1 MVYQKSRKETR
12 RLNITDIVTTKEAQ
26 NGFYPTPDT
35 LAKQLFCMAD
45 LSGVKTVLEPS
56 AGKGNLILSYVKYR
70 NVRSSIQTEV
80 DAIEIDPML
89 RTFLTHEFSKE
100 KEAEIRRSVEE
111 INKKR
116 KYSYNDNYTDG
127 LSDEEKDTWLG
138 AMYEI
143 SSRRKDVKVH
153 IVHDDFMTYDTRKNY
168 DLILMN
174 PPFSDADSHLLK
186 AIQMQEV
193 CGGKILC
200 ICNAET
206 LLNPY
211 SAKRKVLMNKLHSL
225 DAKLQ
230 FVDGAFECAER
241 KTNVRVALIYVDIP
255 EVKHESDIYNR
266 LHKAHEEQESNKE
279 NSTTDVTVSDFIENI
294 VSQYKMELDLGL
306 ALIDEYKALLPYL
319 LTEVRDGVKT
329 GYGLHLTIGD
339 DDDDTPTSK
348 PHNRYV
354 NFVRKKYWTSIMN
367 NPKFTGRLTEN
378 LRAKYSKM
386 VDSLVDYDFSVF
398 NIQNVMAEM
407 NAEMSKGVEET
418 ILALFDRLSS
428 EYSWYPET
436 KNNIHYYN
444 GWKTN
449 KAHCV
454 NKKVIIPCNGCFSD
468 WKWSDKPLDTWKCM
482 ETFSDIEKCLNYLD
496 GNMTAEVDMKAAFEK
511 AKDDCNY
518 KNIKTKYFTVTLF
531 KKGTAHI
538 SMFNDELLKRFNI
551 YACQHRGW
559 LPPSYGKK
567 QYADITD
574 EERAVV
580 DEFQGAEDYEKI
592 MRNPSY
598 YLSTKTSLLQIG
610 E

>member
-1 MVYQKSRKETR
+1 M
-12 RLNITDIVTTKEAQ
+12 NITDIVTTKEAQ
-26 NGFYPTPDT
+26 SGFYPTPDT
-35 LAKQLFCMAD
+35 LAKQLFDMAD
-45 LSGVKTVLEPS
+45 LSGVKTILEPS

-70 NVRSSIQTEV
+70 NVRSSIQSDV

-89 RTFLTHEFSKE
+89 RTFLSHEFSKE
-100 KEAEIRRSVEE
+100 KETELRKSVEG

-116 KYSYNDNYTDG
+116 KYSYNDAFTDG
-127 LSDEEKDTWLG
+127 LSDDEKEIWNDT
-138 AMYEI
+138 MYEI
-143 SSRRKDVKVH
+143 VSRRKDVKVH
-153 IVHDDFMTYDTRKNY
+153 IVHDDFMTYDTRKHY

-174 PPFSDADSHLLK
+174 PPFSETDSHLLK

-211 SAKRKVLMNKLHSL
+211 SAKRKMLMNKIHSL
-225 DAKLQ
+225 DTKLK
-230 FVDGAFECAER
+230 FVDGAFATNAER
-241 KTNVRVALIYVDIP
+241 KTNVRVALIYINIP

-266 LHKAHEEQESNKE
+266 LHKAHEEQESNEE
-279 NSTTDVTVSDFIENI
+279 NSATELAVTDFIENI

-306 ALIDEYKALLPYL
+306 AFIDEYKALLPYL
-319 LTEVRDGVKT
+319 LTEVRDGVKS
-329 GYGLHLTIGD
+329 GYGLHLTVGD
-339 DDDDTPTSK
+339 DDDDTPTSNSR
-348 PHNRYV
+348 NRYV

-367 NPKFTGRLTEN
+367 NPKFTGKLTEN
-378 LRAKYSKM
+378 LRSKYSRM

-418 ILALFDRLSS
+418 ILALFDKLSS

-468 WKWSDKPLDTWKCM
+468 WQWDRNPLDTWKCM

-511 AKDDCNY
+511 AKENCDY

-531 KKGTAHI
+531 KKGTAHLK
-538 SMFNDELLKRFNI
+538 FTNDELLMRFNS
-551 YACQHRGW
+551 YASAKRGW
-559 LPPSYGKK
+559 LPPCYGKK
-567 QYADITD
+567 HYKDMNT
-574 EERAVV
+574 EEKLVI
-580 DEFQGAEDYEKI
+580 DSFQGETKYEEGMNKGI
-592 MRNPSY
+592 
-598 YLSTKTSLLQIG
+598 YLEQEAMLQI
-610 E
+610 EA

>member
-1 MVYQKSRKETR
+1 M
-12 RLNITDIVTTKEAQ
+12 NITDIVTTKEAQ

-35 LAKQLFCMAD
+35 LAKQLFDMAD

-100 KEAEIRRSVEE
+100 KETEIRRSVEE

-127 LSDEEKDTWLG
+127 LSDEEKDTWLD

-143 SSRRKDVKVH
+143 TSRRKDVKVH
-153 IVHDDFMTYDTRKNY
+153 IVHDNFMTYDTRKNY

-348 PHNRYV
+348 PRNRYV

-398 NIQNVMAEM
+398 NIQNIMAEM

-428 EYSWYPET
+428 DYSWYPET

-468 WKWSDKPLDTWKCM
+468 WKWDRNPLDTWKCM
-482 ETFSDIEKCLNYLD
+482 SVLSDIEKCLNYLD
-496 GNMTAEVDMKAAFEK
+496 GNMTADVDLKTVLDT
-511 AKDDCNY
+511 AKSECKY
-518 KNIKTKYFTVTLF
+518 RGITTKYFRVSFF
-531 KKGTAHI
+531 KKGT
-538 SMFNDELLKRFNI
+538 MWLEFLNEDLLMRFNS
-551 YACQHRGW
+551 YACMKKKW
-559 LPPSYGKK
+559 LPPNYGNAH
-567 QYADITD
+567 YDDMD
-574 EERAVV
+574 ESEKAVV
-580 DEFQGAEDYEKI
+580 NSFCGKEKYEYGYNNNLYINKGV
-592 MRNPSY
+592 
-598 YLSTKTSLLQIG
+598 LLI

>member
-1 MVYQKSRKETR
+1 M
-12 RLNITDIVTTKEAQ
+12 NITDIVTTKEAQ
-26 NGFYPTPDT
+26 NGFYPTPDA
-35 LAKQLFCMAD
+35 LANQLFDMAD

-70 NVRSSIQTEV
+70 NVRSAIETEV

-89 RTFLTHEFSKE
+89 RTFLSHEFSKE
-100 KEAEIRRSVEE
+100 KEAELRKSVEE

-116 KYSYNDNYTDG
+116 KYSYNDAFTDG
-127 LSDEEKDTWLG
+127 LSDEEKEIWNDT
-138 AMYEI
+138 MYEI
-143 SSRRKDVKVH
+143 VSRRKDVKLH
-153 IVHDDFMTYDTRKNY
+153 IVHDDFMSYDTRKHY

-174 PPFSDADSHLLK
+174 PPFSEADSHLLK

-193 CGGKILC
+193 CGGKVLC

-225 DAKLQ
+225 DAKVN
-230 FVDGAFECAER
+230 FVDDAFVSAER
-241 KTNVRVALIYVDIP
+241 KTDVRVALIYVDIP

-266 LHKAHEEQESNKE
+266 LHKAQQEKESNKE
-279 NSTTDVTVSDFIENI
+279 TSATELTVSDFIESI

-319 LTEVRDGVKT
+319 LTEVRDGAVS
-329 GYGLHLTIGD
+329 GCGLRLSVGSD
-339 DDDDTPTSK
+339 EDCTPTSDSR
-348 PHNRYV
+348 NRYV

-367 NPKFTGRLTEN
+367 NPKFTGKLTEN
-378 LRAKYSKM
+378 LRSKYARM

-449 KAHCV
+449 KAHCI

-468 WKWSDKPLDTWKCM
+468 PKWHKNPLEVWQCM
-482 ETFSDIEKCLNYLD
+482 STFSDIEKCLNYLD
-496 GNMTAEVDMKAAFEK
+496 GNMTAEVDMRSAFEK
-511 AKDDCNY
+511 AREERNY

-531 KKGTAHI
+531 KKGTAHLKF
-538 SMFNDELLKRFNI
+538 SNDELLKRFNI
-551 YACQHRGW
+551 YACQHRNW
-559 LPPSYGKK
+559 LPPTYGKK
-567 QYADITD
+567 QYADMTD
-574 EERAVV
+574 EEKAVI
-580 DEFQGAEDYEKI
+580 DEFQGAEDYEKV

-598 YLSTKTSLLQIG
+598 YLSTKTNLLQIG